1 MTEYINLHQYAA
13 TQGIQYRSA
22 WNRFKQGRIEGAYQA
37 DSGRI
42 LVPNPFAKGQALK
55 GAVVYARV
63 SSHKQKEDL
72 ERQAKRMVEF
82 ANARGLEVVAI
93 VKEVASGVNDDRP
106 KLTKLLERDDWA
118 TLVVEH
124 KDRLSRVGFNWF
136 DVLLRQQSR
145 DILVANRAEDDKS
158 DLMDD
163 FASIIYSF
171 AARLYGKRGK
181 SIGTKMQAVLTE

>member
-1 MTEYINLHQYAA
+1 MTDYINLHQYAE
-13 TQGIQYRSA
+13 TQGIQYRAA

-42 LVPNPFAKGQALK
+42 LVPNPFAKEQALR

-63 SSHKQKEDL
+63 SSHKQKDDL
-72 ERQAKRMVEF
+72 ERQARRMVEF
-82 ANARGLEVVAI
+82 ANARGLEVIAV
-93 VKEVASGVNDDRP
+93 VKEVASGVNDERP
-106 KLTKLLERDDWA
+106 KLTRLLDRDDWA

-136 DVLLRQQSR
+136 DVLLRKQGRS
-145 DILVANRAEDDKS
+145 IIVANRAEDDKS

-171 AARLYGKRGK
+171 AARLYGKRGRAV
-181 SIGTKMQAVLTE
+181 SEKMMAVLPE

>member
-1 MTEYINLHQYAA
+1 MTEYINLRQYAA
-13 TQGIQYRSA
+13 TQGIQYRAA

-42 LVPNPFAKGQALK
+42 LVPNPFVKEQVLQ

-63 SSHKQKEDL
+63 SSHKQKDDL
-72 ERQAKRMVEF
+72 ERQAERMVEF
-82 ANARGLEVVAI
+82 ANARGLEVIAV
-93 VKEVASGVNDDRP
+93 VKEVASGVNDERP
-106 KLTKLLERDDWA
+106 KLSKLLERDDWA
-118 TLVVEH
+118 TLAVEH

-145 DILVANRAEDDKS
+145 DILVANRAEGDKS

-171 AARLYGKRGK
+171 AARLYGKRGRN
-181 SIGTKMQAVLTE
+181 IGTKMQAVLTE